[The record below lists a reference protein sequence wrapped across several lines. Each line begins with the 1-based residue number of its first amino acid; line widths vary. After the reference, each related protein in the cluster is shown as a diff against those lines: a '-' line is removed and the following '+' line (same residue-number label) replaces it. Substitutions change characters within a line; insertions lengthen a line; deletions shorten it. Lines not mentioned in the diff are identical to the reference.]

1 MREARVIDAV
11 AWDID
16 GTLIDSEP
24 LHHRALLGASASFG
38 VDLKD
43 LPPLSFRGV
52 HMDEVWL
59 LLRDRLPAALERAV
73 WIEAIEDRYVACV
86 GLLQPIG
93 GATATLARL
102 HRADI
107 AQICVSNSS
116 RRVVDANLMA
126 LGAAPY
132 LRFSISFDD
141 VANGKPRP
149 QPYATAAA
157 RLAFAPARLLAVEHS
172 RSGLAS
178 AHAAG
183 LRTAAIAGEAELEAG
198 WQINSLTEVADIVLI
213 GPSSTPGYLASKP
226 ASGNHARGRPWSTKS
241 IP

>member
-1 MREARVIDAV
+1 MIDAV

-24 LHHRALLGASASFG
+24 LHHQALLEASAGFG
-38 VDLKD
+38 VDLED
-43 LPPLSFRGV
+43 LPPLGFRGV

-73 WIEAIEDRYVACV
+73 WIEAIEDRYVETI
-86 GLLQPIG
+86 GQLQPIE

-102 HRADI
+102 HRADV

-116 RRVVDANLMA
+116 RRIVDANLMA

-132 LRFSISFDD
+132 LRFSISLDD
-141 VANGKPRP
+141 VANGKPDP
-149 QPYATAAA
+149 EPYATAAA
-157 RLAFAPARLLAVEHS
+157 RLGVAPSRLLAVEDS
-172 RSGLAS
+172 LSGLAS
-178 AHAAG
+178 ARAAG
-183 LRTAAIAGEAELEAG
+183 LCTAAIAPRSDLEAD
-198 WQINSLTEVADIVLI
+198 WQISLLTEVADIVLI
-213 GPSSTPGYLASKP
+213 GRNSTPGYLAPKP
-226 ASGNHARGRPWSTKS
+226 ATGNHKRGRPWSTRS